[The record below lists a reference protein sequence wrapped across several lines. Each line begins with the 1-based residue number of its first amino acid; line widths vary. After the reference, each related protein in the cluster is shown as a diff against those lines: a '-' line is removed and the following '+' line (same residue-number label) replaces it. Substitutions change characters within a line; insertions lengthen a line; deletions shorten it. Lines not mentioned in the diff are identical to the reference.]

1 MTPDGIGVPLRR
13 REDRRFLSGRDAMS
27 TTSCDRSSYM
37 LCSCARPMPM
47 RRSWQSE
54 GRGAGGA
61 RRRGDLHRRG
71 RHRRQAQRRAVRL
84 GHRWKGRQA
93 NEGATAPLLA
103 RGKVRHIGDP
113 VAMIVADSV
122 DAARSAAERI
132 AIDYRIL
139 PAATGVVES
148 H

>member
-1 MTPDGIGVPLRR
+1 
-13 REDRRFLSGRDAMS
+13 
-27 TTSCDRSSYM
+27 
-37 LCSCARPMPM
+37 
-47 RRSWQSE
+47 
-54 GRGAGGA
+54 
-61 RRRGDLHRRG
+61 
-71 RHRRQAQRRAVRL
+71 
-84 GHRWKGRQA
+84 
-93 NEGATAPLLA
+93 LLA

-148 H
+148 LDVLA